1 MQGHTVRSTV
11 KCGTLFWRVRAED
24 LSIPS
29 PNFSKCYPWGC
40 SVWWL
45 YTWARLLRSSIEFH
59 LQKRLFSTWSK
70 VGGQACLCAVLPASP
85 CLAHHHRKTEACVLW
100 DQLKIPQKSSE
111 LAQLESIVLICK
123 VCVWWVVGGG
133 GLCEVLWL
141 APFESRALS
150 GSITCGQRVTL
161 VELWRFYVNYRT
173 WGWRVPVFKEGR
185 CAGQPGSGTFLIVR
199 RRPCLSWPGYLCPP
213 QIHML
218 KP

>member
-24 LSIPS
+24 LPIPS

-70 VGGQACLCAVLPASP
+70 VGRQACLCAILPASP
-85 CLAHHHRKTEACVLW
+85 CLAHHHRKIEACVLW
-100 DQLKIPQKSSE
+100 DGLKIPQKSSE

-123 VCVWWVVGGG
+123 VCVCGGWWVVGAFVKS
-133 GLCEVLWL
+133 CDWL
-141 APFESRALS
+141 HLS
-150 GSITCGQRVTL
+150 
-161 VELWRFYVNYRT
+161 
-173 WGWRVPVFKEGR
+173 
-185 CAGQPGSGTFLIVR
+185 
-199 RRPCLSWPGYLCPP
+199 
-213 QIHML
+213 HML
-218 KP
+218 CLDQSTVARGWVWLNSEDSM